1 MMTVHQ
7 TGGSRSFGSDSD
19 RQCLL
24 SGKELNDS
32 LINAAQT
39 LLAAQYPQIKG
50 FQNTNCER
58 YLNFLNLPK
67 NCVQFFMLV
76 S

>member
-7 TGGSRSFGSDSD
+7 TGGSRSFGSD
-19 RQCLL
+19 RQCLS

-32 LINAAQT
+32 LIN
-39 LLAAQYPQIKG
+39 AAQYPQIKG